1 MFRIKGFWHKK
12 PFYKALMRKIPYFYI
27 KLLPLAPYNACLI
40 GAVAA
45 LSRRNGS
52 SLDSLLMGAC
62 PCTCLKL
69 SW

>member
-1 MFRIKGFWHKK
+1 
-12 PFYKALMRKIPYFYI
+12 MRKIPYFYI